1 MEDNDIT
8 KGNPYATFAKELV
21 ALERENLNLRKALE
35 REKRKSK
42 AELNKL
48 IRAHGTERKELKTQ
62 IRNML
67 LELDEAYA
75 EIDRQDEEIIL
86 LRADNFDKE

>member
-1 MEDNDIT
+1 METDTN
-8 KGNPYATFAKELV
+8 KGNPYSTFAKELV

-48 IRAHGTERKELKTQ
+48 IRAHGTERKELKGQ
-62 IRNML
+62 IKSML
-67 LELDEAYA
+67 LELDEAYS
-75 EIDRQDEEIIL
+75 EIDKQDEEIIL
-86 LRADNFDKE
+86 LKAGSDSIYG

>member
-1 MEDNDIT
+1 ME
-8 KGNPYATFAKELV
+8 GNPYASFAKELV
-21 ALERENLNLRKALE
+21 ALEQENLNLRKALE

-48 IRAHGTERKELKTQ
+48 IKERGTERKELKGQ
-62 IRNML
+62 IKSML

-75 EIDRQDEEIIL
+75 EIDRQYEEIIL
-86 LRADNFDKE
+86 LKAGSDSIYG

>member
-1 MEDNDIT
+1 MDH

-21 ALERENLNLRKALE
+21 ALERENLDLRKALE

-42 AELNKL
+42 ARENKL

-67 LELDEAYA
+67 LELDEAYT
-75 EIDRQDEEIIL
+75 EIDKQDEEIIL
-86 LRADNFDKE
+86 LKAGNDFV

>member
-1 MEDNDIT
+1 MEDIT
-8 KGNPYATFAKELV
+8 KGNPYSTFAKELV
-21 ALERENLNLRKALE
+21 ALERENLSLRKELK
-35 REKRKSK
+35 REKGRSK

-48 IRAHGTERKELKTQ
+48 NRKHGTERKELKTQ

-75 EIDRQDEEIIL
+75 EIDKQDEEIIL
-86 LRADNFDKE
+86 LKAGNDFL

>member
-8 KGNPYATFAKELV
+8 KGNPYSTFAKELV
-21 ALERENLNLRKALE
+21 ALERENLDLRKALE
-35 REKRKSK
+35 REKRRSR

-48 IRAHGTERKELKTQ
+48 NRKHGTERKELKGQ
-62 IRNML
+62 ITSML

-86 LRADNFDKE
+86 LKAGSDFE

>member
-8 KGNPYATFAKELV
+8 KGNPYSTFAKDLV

-75 EIDRQDEEIIL
+75 EIDKQDEEIIL

>member
-1 MEDNDIT
+1 ME
-8 KGNPYATFAKELV
+8 GNPYASFAKELV

-48 IRAHGTERKELKTQ
+48 MRKRGTERKELKGQ
-62 IRNML
+62 IKSML

-75 EIDRQDEEIIL
+75 EIDRQYEEIIL
-86 LRADNFDKE
+86 LKAGNDFL

>member
-1 MEDNDIT
+1 ME
-8 KGNPYATFAKELV
+8 GNPYASFAKELV

-48 IRAHGTERKELKTQ
+48 IKERGTERKELKGQ
-62 IRNML
+62 IKSML

-75 EIDRQDEEIIL
+75 EIDRQYEEIIL
-86 LRADNFDKE
+86 LKAGSDSIYG

>member
-1 MEDNDIT
+1 ME
-8 KGNPYATFAKELV
+8 GNPYASFAKELV
-21 ALERENLNLRKALE
+21 ALERENLELRKALE

-48 IRAHGTERKELKTQ
+48 MTKHGTERKELKGQ
-62 IRNML
+62 IKNML

-75 EIDRQDEEIIL
+75 EIDRQYEEIIL
-86 LRADNFDKE
+86 LKAGNDFL

>member
-1 MEDNDIT
+1 MEHE
-8 KGNPYATFAKELV
+8 GNPYASFAKELV

-42 AELNKL
+42 AEINKL
-48 IRAHGTERKELKTQ
+48 IRKHGTERKELKTQ

-75 EIDRQDEEIIL
+75 EIDRQDEL
-86 LRADNFDKE
+86 LSGGELNGRQEAEHKN

>member
-1 MEDNDIT
+1 MDH

-21 ALERENLNLRKALE
+21 ALERENLDLRKALE

-42 AELNKL
+42 AEINKL
-48 IRAHGTERKELKTQ
+48 IRKHGTERKELKTQ

-67 LELDEAYA
+67 LELDEAYS
-75 EIDRQDEEIIL
+75 EIDKQDEEIIL
-86 LRADNFDKE
+86 LKAGNDFV

>member
-1 MEDNDIT
+1 ME
-8 KGNPYATFAKELV
+8 GNPYASFAKELV
-21 ALERENLNLRKALE
+21 ALERENLELRKALE

-48 IRAHGTERKELKTQ
+48 MTKHGTERKELNGQTK
-62 IRNML
+62 NML

-75 EIDRQDEEIIL
+75 EIDRQYEEIIL
-86 LRADNFDKE
+86 LKAGNDFL

>member
-1 MEDNDIT
+1 ME
-8 KGNPYATFAKELV
+8 GNPYSTFAKELV

-48 IRAHGTERKELKTQ
+48 NRKHGTERNELKGQ
-62 IRNML
+62 IRGML

-86 LRADNFDKE
+86 LRADLFGKE